1 MPPYPLLFYVPLT
14 ELRGRGA
21 IIFALIKDYA
31 IHLCNFVTSET
42 PDVGLSGDAV
52 SRGTPRNG
60 VPAWAKMTRNRR
72 YYYFLSYLFY
82 FIYIIDNIFVDCKQ

>member
-52 SRGTPRNG
+52 SRGTP
-60 VPAWAKMTRNRR
+60 KMTRNRR

-82 FIYIIDNIFVDCKQ
+82 IIYIIDNIFVDCKQ